1 MLLLQVLTFWVTLTS
16 SYGLIYLYPNNSIA
30 KHYCGSSL
38 SGALFSAC
46 KKSGF
51 VAHFSPRSEFNRSTR
66 GIIDECCMNP
76 CSNDQLIQYCQKKF
90 ARISISKKRK
100 RSQHF
105 IETNKVSKSK
115 RSPTCTCRSRVN
127 SARFS
132 KKTKRNNNR
141 ITKAHQRKKQLMRS
155 STANPNMG
163 TSSTESQV
171 VAEAQYIDDWTG
183 DEDGLF
189 FITPR

>member
-51 VAHFSPRSEFNRSTR
+51 VAHFSPRSEFNRKLMLVLYNSIQFVDNISHSHLHLISGSTR

-90 ARISISKKRK
+90 ARISISKKRCASCLK
-100 RSQHF
+100 TNANATKLTIITIKKLSQEA
-105 IETNKVSKSK
+105 I
-115 RSPTCTCRSRVN
+115 
-127 SARFS
+127 SAFHRNQQGF
-132 KKTKRNNNR
+132 KK
-141 ITKAHQRKKQLMRS
+141 
-155 STANPNMG
+155 
-163 TSSTESQV
+163 
-171 VAEAQYIDDWTG
+171 
-183 DEDGLF
+183 
-189 FITPR
+189 